1 MSGIGCLR
9 PGVTLLLGAL
19 AGCSAAFGTLH
30 GVSWDG
36 RVANDQEQNQV
47 RVTRNGEPQRVYPGI
62 SLQKADQIAT
72 GPHTRVVLFLQGG
85 YEIVLDTNTVV
96 RIENPSIF
104 VTIGE
109 VFAKVVER
117 VREALTINSEF
128 TTAAVQGTEF
138 LFSVH
143 RDQVVTITVLEGQ
156 VTAQLRDGRY
166 PPVVYGSLQRG
177 TLRPGQPPDRMG
189 VVSRTEAEGAV
200 QWARDAERVIVVR
213 VPDVRGLPLE
223 QARAV
228 VERAGFQVLVT
239 GRRLTGNAP
248 AGSVIDQNPR
258 PEQSA
263 RPGESVSLTVESRSL
278 VLPDVRRLPLQD
290 AIRRLEAL
298 GLETRVSRPE
308 RRDTVMLRARRGDSD
323 VVVDQSPAAGSRV
336 AEGSRIE
343 LIVPRAPQ
351 PPPPPQPDRPQEPL
365 PPRPPAPCTVPNVRG
380 LDEQSA
386 RSRLTRAGFGTVRA
400 TYGTGKTVTSQ
411 SPVAGRSESCATP
424 IEIRIGRTI
433 D

>member
-1 MSGIGCLR
+1 MIGIGCLR
-9 PGVTLLLGAL
+9 SATTLLLGAL
-19 AGCSAAFGTLH
+19 TGCTAAFGTLH

-36 RVANDQEQNQV
+36 RAANDQERNQV
-47 RVTRNGEPQRVYPGI
+47 RVTRAGEPQRVFAGM

-72 GPHTRVVLFLQGG
+72 GPHTRVVLFLQG
-85 YEIVLDTNTVV
+85 YEIVLDTSTAV

-104 VTIGE
+104 VTIGD

-143 RDQVVTITVLEGQ
+143 RDQVVTIIVLEGQ

-177 TLRPGQPPDRMG
+177 RLRPGQPPDRMG
-189 VVSRTEAEGAV
+189 VVSRAEAEGAV
-200 QWARDAERVIVVR
+200 QWAREAERVIVVR

-228 VERAGFQVLVT
+228 IERAGFQVLVT
-239 GRRLTGNAP
+239 GQVTGNAP
-248 AGSVIDQNPR
+248 PGSVIDQNPR

-263 RPGESVSLTVESRSL
+263 RPGEYVRLTVESRSL

-298 GLETRVSRPE
+298 GLQTRVSRPE
-308 RRDTVMLRARRGDSD
+308 RRDTVMLRARRGDSVD
-323 VVVDQSPAAGSRV
+323 VVVDQSPAPGSRV
-336 AEGSRIE
+336 AEGSRVE
-343 LIVPRAPQ
+343 LIVPRIVRQ
-351 PPPPPQPDRPQEPL
+351 PPTPPDRPQEPL
-365 PPRPPAPCTVPNVRG
+365 PPRPATCTVPDVRR
-380 LDEQSA
+380 LDEQAA
-386 RSRLTRAGFGTVRA
+386 RTRLRRAGFGNVRA
-400 TYGTGKTVTSQ
+400 VYGTGKLVTMQHPQAGS
-411 SPVAGRSESCATP
+411 SERCDTPV
-424 IEIRIGRTI
+424 EIRIGQVI